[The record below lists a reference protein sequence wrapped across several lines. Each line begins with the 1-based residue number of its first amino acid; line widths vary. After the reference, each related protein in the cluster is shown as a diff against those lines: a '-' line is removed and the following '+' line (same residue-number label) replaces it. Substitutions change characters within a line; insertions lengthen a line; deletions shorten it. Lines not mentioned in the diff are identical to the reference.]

1 MKDIIKKELDRRF
14 HDNMKAA
21 EQFEEGSYPYIMFV
35 SAAKEDY
42 DLLAFIEN
50 AEEEQKGV
58 ESPMAVLDNVVNQEI
73 WGCEN
78 PNVMDDSMMCDGN
91 CALCGWYRKH
101 TIPILTIDK

>member
-42 DLLAFIEN
+42 DLLAFIEDI
-50 AEEEQKGV
+50 EEEK
-58 ESPMAVLDNVVNQEI
+58 EPEEANEEWSCVNPQVI
-73 WGCEN
+73 DGT
-78 PNVMDDSMMCDGN
+78 MLCDGY
-91 CALCGWYRKH
+91 CDMCGWHQKE
-101 TIPILTIDK
+101 PILKIDE

>member
-1 MKDIIKKELDRRF
+1 MKDIIKKELEKRF
-14 HDNMKAA
+14 RDNMKAA
-21 EQFEEGSYPYIMFV
+21 KQFEVGSYSYLMFT

-50 AEEEQKGV
+50 AEEEQKGA

-78 PNVMDDSMMCDGN
+78 PKVMDGSMMCDGN
-91 CALCGWYRKH
+91 CALCGWYRKQY
-101 TIPILTIDK
+101 